1 MRDNGPITD
10 REIEVPD
17 GEPLVSR
24 TDTGGRI
31 VFANEAFVGVSGYA
45 QQELIGAPHNI
56 VRHPHMPKEAFANL
70 WTTIKAGRPWE
81 GLVKNRTKSGD
92 FYWVRAN
99 VTPVMEDGK
108 LTGYISIRAKP
119 GRAQV
124 VDAERAYALWR
135 SKQARTLA
143 LRDGEIVPS
152 GLIPWLVEQAHSIGG
167 RLLGAIL
174 AATLA
179 ISCVGW
185 LGFSGMAR
193 SNAALRNVYEHDLV
207 AVNQLRSIQDLI
219 RDNRNLLAQLT
230 ISLGRGAKAD
240 AVLAEREPPLR
251 ANLAQIDL
259 LWHAWR
265 GGPLTPEQQTG
276 AAHFDASYTALA
288 HEVILHA
295 LDLAHQGQI
304 ESLDVLF
311 QKQAPPLFQAA
322 FDSDHALVDMQIA
335 LGRNEYVAAVAD
347 LGQRLIFGVSGAA
360 AGLAAVLGM
369 GWLLLRTIRHSLRE
383 VEAHFDAIA
392 RNDAAWVIK
401 AAKARE
407 FYPATTLLRA
417 VRARLSFAQYEQFEL
432 QRKAA
437 SARRESITEMASTI
451 ERETGG
457 AVAQISARSDSMA
470 HEIEEM
476 AGAAERVSTNAG
488 YVAEAANHA
497 MTNAQVVAAASEE
510 LAASIREVSS
520 QVDHASSVARQAE
533 QKGTRAAETVGSLS
547 DAAARIG
554 AVVRLIA
561 DIAGRTNLLA
571 LNATIEAAR
580 AGEAGKGFA
589 VVAGEVKAL
598 ATQTAKATQEISQQI
613 NALQDA
619 TNAAVESIGEV
630 GQTLGEVAR
639 ISITVAAAVDQQTAA
654 TQEIARNI
662 AESGAAV
669 QAVTQRIA
677 DVSSEAA
684 AVGQQSGR
692 LRDDAGG
699 VAEDITALRGAL
711 VRTVRTAT
719 ADADRRMEARVPAS
733 EDCTL
738 LVGAA
743 RTPVAG
749 TLCDVSV
756 HGAAVSVGSGTHSL
770 SGHATLVLDRRGG
783 AQSGAVVRG
792 TGAEGRVHL
801 EFDKVGVDPK
811 FTAAIAM
818 VMGESRALAA

>member
-31 VFANEAFVGVSGYA
+31 VFANQAFVAVSGFSRE
-45 QQELIGAPHNI
+45 ELIGAPHNV

-70 WTTIKAGRPWE
+70 WATIKAGRPWE

-99 VTPVMEDGK
+99 VTPVLEDGK
-108 LTGYISIRAKP
+108 LVGYISIRAKP
-119 GRAQV
+119 TRAQIAA
-124 VDAERAYALWR
+124 AEQAYARWR
-135 SKQARTLA
+135 NGDAGTLG
-143 LRDGEIVPS
+143 LRDGEVVSRGVVPS
-152 GLIPWLVEQAHSIGG
+152 LAELARSIGG
-167 RLLGAIL
+167 RLLATAL
-174 AATLA
+174 ASALA
-179 ISCVGW
+179 IACVGW
-185 LGFSGMAR
+185 LGFSGMAG
-193 SNAALRNVYEHDLV
+193 SNAALRHVYEHDLV
-207 AVNQLRSIQDLI
+207 AVNQLRSVQDLI

-230 ISLGRGAKAD
+230 ISLGRGARPET
-240 AVLAEREPPLR
+240 VLADREPPLR
-251 ANLAQIDL
+251 ANLARIDQI
-259 LWHAWR
+259 WRAWR
-265 GGPLTPEQQTG
+265 SGTLTAEQQ
-276 AAHFDASYTALA
+276 AAAARFESSYATLA
-288 HEVILHA
+288 HDVILGA
-295 LDLAHQGQI
+295 LDLAHRGQI
-304 ESLDVLF
+304 EPLDVLF

-322 FDSDHALVDMQIA
+322 FDADRVLVEMQIG
-335 LGRNEYVAAVAD
+335 LGQAEYQAAVAD
-347 LGQRLIFGVSGAA
+347 LGRRLLFGIGGAV
-360 AGLAAVLGM
+360 AGLAVVLAM
-369 GWLLLRTIRHSLRE
+369 GWLLLSVIRRSLRE
-383 VEAHFDAIA
+383 VEAHFEAIG
-392 RNDAAWVIK
+392 RNDAAWVIN
-401 AAKARE
+401 AARARE

-417 VRARLSFAQYEQFEL
+417 MRARLSFARHQQFEL
-432 QRKAA
+432 QHQAA
-437 SARRESITEMASTI
+437 NARRESITEMAGTI

-457 AVAQISARSDSMA
+457 AVAQISARSDNMA
-470 HEIEEM
+470 REVEVM

-488 YVAEAANHA
+488 LVADAASQA

-510 LAASIREVSS
+510 LAASIREVSA
-520 QVDHASSVARQAE
+520 QVDHASTVAREAE
-533 QKGTRAAETVGSLS
+533 QKGARAADTVSSLS

-613 NALQDA
+613 NALQGA
-619 TNAAVESIGEV
+619 TGAAVDAIGEI
-630 GQTLGEVAR
+630 GHTLGEVAR
-639 ISITVAAAVDQQTAA
+639 ISVAVAAAVDQQTAA

-669 QAVTQRIA
+669 QAVTHRIA
-677 DVSSEAA
+677 DVSREAN

-699 VAEDITALRGAL
+699 VADDITALRGAL

-719 ADADRRMEARVPAS
+719 ADADRRMEARVPVS

-738 LVGAA
+738 LVGGAG
-743 RTPVAG
+743 TPVSG
-749 TLCDVSV
+749 TLCDISA
-756 HGAAVSVGSGTHSL
+756 HGAAVSVRAGAPAI
-770 SGHATLVLDRRGG
+770 SGHVTLVLDRRGG
-783 AQSGAVVRG
+783 ARTSAAVRG
-792 TGAEGRVHL
+792 VSDEGRVHL
-801 EFDKVGVDPK
+801 EFDKTGADAA
-811 FTAAIAM
+811 FAAAIT
-818 VMGESRALAA
+818 ALQAAARPAAA